1 MNNINDNLENV
12 HARIKSACKS
22 TNRNIEDVRLLLAT
36 KTVDTDRIKIALDCG
51 ETLIGENKVQEL
63 RDKYEQ
69 LLNYDI
75 EKHFIGYLQTNKIK
89 DVLKYATCIQSVD
102 RIDLVQKL
110 DKRLMYEGRAI
121 DIFIQ
126 VNTSYEKSKFGVLPE
141 EAINLV
147 KETSCYDTL
156 RIKGLMTIGLLS
168 SDNESVRKCFKLLKS
183 LQEQIIEKNIEGV
196 SMDDLS
202 MGMSGDFETAIE
214 EGATIIRVGSD
225 IFGNRVHAD
234 DYWRNHK

>member
-1 MNNINDNLENV
+1 
-12 HARIKSACKS
+12 
-22 TNRNIEDVRLLLAT
+22 
-36 KTVDTDRIKIALDCG
+36 
-51 ETLIGENKVQEL
+51 
-63 RDKYEQ
+63 
-69 LLNYDI
+69 
-75 EKHFIGYLQTNKIK
+75 
-89 DVLKYATCIQSVD
+89 
-102 RIDLVQKL
+102 
-110 DKRLMYEGRAI
+110 
-121 DIFIQ
+121 
-126 VNTSYEKSKFGVLPE
+126 
-141 EAINLV
+141 
-147 KETSCYDTL
+147 
-156 RIKGLMTIGLLS
+156 MTIGLLS